1 MASWN
6 SVELEVLFYVLGWI
20 SFCSWA
26 ICFYPQLILNFR
38 RKSVQGL
45 NFDFVVLNLTKH
57 TSYLIY
63 NASLFFS
70 STVQRQYRQKYG
82 FNQMIPVAVNDV
94 AFSVHAV
101 LMTAL
106 TLFQI
111 AIYDRGNQKFSK
123 IAITIVSVAWLSAG
137 ACVFVALPTHSWYWL
152 VSCFN
157 TLQIVMTTIKYMPQ
171 AVFNFQRKSTSGF
184 SMGYVSFDF
193 LGSATSFCQMMVQ
206 SIDQRSWV
214 NFYGNIGKTLLSL
227 VSIFFDILFMVQH
240 FVLYPSKKKTD
251 VSPSDDACG
260 LRRNQTY
267 RAVSSQACRLI
278 LVIS

>member
-1 MASWN
+1 MASWS
-6 SVELEVLFYVLGWI
+6 SVELEVLFYLLGWI

-45 NFDFVVLNLTKH
+45 NFDFAVLNLTKH

-82 FNQMIPVAVNDV
+82 FNQ
-94 AFSVHAV
+94 
-101 LMTAL
+101 
-106 TLFQI
+106 
-111 AIYDRGNQKFSK
+111 
-123 IAITIVSVAWLSAG
+123 
-137 ACVFVALPTHSWYWL
+137 
-152 VSCFN
+152 
-157 TLQIVMTTIKYMPQ
+157 

-193 LGSATSFCQMMVQ
+193 LGSTTSFCQMMVQ

-227 VSIFFDILFMVQH
+227 
-240 FVLYPSKKKTD
+240 KTTD
-251 VSPSDDACG
+251 VSPSDDAVSKEPMLGPSHDQHQNDCG
-260 LRRNQTY
+260 LRRNQTH
-267 RAVSSQACRLI
+267 RAVSSQVCRLI